1 MKLTERINFRQ
12 PKYMLPAIVY
22 LPLLGAS
29 YFIFDLFDTKVA
41 EKKDANMQTTE
52 YLNPNLPQAH
62 IKGGDGIGGKYENM
76 LNAYGKIED
85 HSAVENIDR
94 DNEQEKEE
102 YQSKYSDAELQQL
115 DAEAKRQAE
124 LEKTREAQEAHERQR
139 ENEALAELN
148 KALAEARLKG
158 QQATQQNSS
167 SSATAS
173 DETTATAKGGINIE
187 GKIKVNE
194 NARKEADENDKPSEV
209 VKKVK
214 TSSDYFNTLAV
225 NEKEPTLI
233 KAIIDENVKAVDG
246 SRVRLRLLDDV
257 EIGEMIVKKGAY
269 LYATMSGFSS
279 QRVKGTVKSVLV
291 DDEIVKINLSLY
303 DTDGMEVSGSAF
315 IPLYYKKS
323 SNSIFLIGCYCF
335 FHLSGS
341 KSLYFSNGV
350 LGCHSTV
357 FSMTSLMYSN
367 RLTPFCLHEIA
378 IEYRIAPRLA
388 PSCEPKN
395 NEFLL
400 DSDMYL
406 WILSI

>member
-22 LPLLGAS
+22 LPLLGAF

-41 EKKDANMQTTE
+41 EKQDANMQTTE

-85 HSAVENIDR
+85 RSAVENIDR

-124 LEKTREAQEAHERQR
+124 MEKQREAQEAHERQR

-158 QQATQQNSS
+158 QQATQANSS
-167 SSATAS
+167 TSSAESSADS
-173 DETTATAKGGINIE
+173 QGLAKGGINIE
-187 GKIKVNE
+187 GKIKVNGQ
-194 NARKEADENDKPSEV
+194 EADENDKPSEV

-233 KAIIDENVKAVDG
+233 KAIIDENIKAVDG

-279 QRVKGTVKSVLV
+279 QRVKGMVKSVLV

-303 DTDGMEVSGSAF
+303 DTDGMEGLYVPSSQFRETTKDVASGAVTGNVDMNTTNTGSSFSQWGMQTVQNAYQKTSNA
-315 IPLYYKKS
+315 IGKAIKKNKVKLKYGTFVYLI
-323 SNSIFLIGCYCF
+323 NSKDTK
-335 FHLSGS
+335 S
-341 KSLYFSNGV
+341 K
-350 LGCHSTV
+350 
-357 FSMTSLMYSN
+357 
-367 RLTPFCLHEIA
+367 
-378 IEYRIAPRLA
+378 
-388 PSCEPKN
+388 
-395 NEFLL
+395 
-400 DSDMYL
+400 
-406 WILSI
+406 

>member
-62 IKGGDGIGGKYENM
+62 IKDGDGIGGKYENM

-257 EIGEMIVKKGAY
+257 EIGDMIVKKGAY

-303 DTDGMEVSGSAF
+303 DTDGMEGLYVPSSQFRETSKDVASGAVTGNVDMNTTNTGSSFSQWGMQTMQNAYQKTSNA
-315 IPLYYKKS
+315 IGKAIKKNKVKLKYGTFVYLI
-323 SNSIFLIGCYCF
+323 NSKDTK
-335 FHLSGS
+335 S
-341 KSLYFSNGV
+341 K
-350 LGCHSTV
+350 
-357 FSMTSLMYSN
+357 
-367 RLTPFCLHEIA
+367 
-378 IEYRIAPRLA
+378 
-388 PSCEPKN
+388 
-395 NEFLL
+395 
-400 DSDMYL
+400 
-406 WILSI
+406 

>member
-29 YFIFDLFDTKVA
+29 FFIFDLFDTKVA

-52 YLNPNLPQAH
+52 YLNPNLPQAQ

-124 LEKTREAQEAHERQR
+124 MEKQREAQETHERQR

-209 VKKVK
+209 VKNVK

-233 KAIIDENVKAVDG
+233 KAIIDENIKAMDG

-257 EIGEMIVKKGAY
+257 EIGEMVVKKGAY
-269 LYATMSGFSS
+269 LYATMNGFGS

-303 DTDGMEVSGSAF
+303 DTDGMEGLYVPSSQFRETTKDVASGAVTGNVDMNTTNTGSRFSQWGMQTMQNAYQKTSNA
-315 IPLYYKKS
+315 IGKAIKKNKVKLKYGTFVYLI
-323 SNSIFLIGCYCF
+323 NSKETK
-335 FHLSGS
+335 S
-341 KSLYFSNGV
+341 K
-350 LGCHSTV
+350 
-357 FSMTSLMYSN
+357 
-367 RLTPFCLHEIA
+367 
-378 IEYRIAPRLA
+378 
-388 PSCEPKN
+388 
-395 NEFLL
+395 
-400 DSDMYL
+400 
-406 WILSI
+406 

>member
-41 EKKDANMQTTE
+41 EKKDANMQTME

-124 LEKTREAQEAHERQR
+124 MEKQREAQEAHERQR

-148 KALAEARLKG
+148 KALTEARLKG

-173 DETTATAKGGINIE
+173 DETTARAKGGINIE

-233 KAIIDENVKAVDG
+233 KAIIDENIKAVDG

-257 EIGEMIVKKGAY
+257 EIGEMVVKKGAY

-303 DTDGMEVSGSAF
+303 DTDGMEGLYVPSSQFRETTKDVASGAVTGNVDVNTTNTGSSFSQWGMQTMQNAYQKTSNA
-315 IPLYYKKS
+315 IGKAIKKNKVKLKYGTFVYLI
-323 SNSIFLIGCYCF
+323 NS
-335 FHLSGS
+335 
-341 KSLYFSNGV
+341 
-350 LGCHSTV
+350 
-357 FSMTSLMYSN
+357 
-367 RLTPFCLHEIA
+367 RA
-378 IEYRIAPRLA
+378 
-388 PSCEPKN
+388 
-395 NEFLL
+395 NE
-400 DSDMYL
+400 SRGK
-406 WILSI
+406 

>member
-41 EKKDANMQTTE
+41 EKQDANMQTTE
-52 YLNPNLPQAH
+52 YLNPNLPQAR

-102 YQSKYSDAELQQL
+102 YQSKYSDTELQQL

-124 LEKTREAQEAHERQR
+124 MGKQREAQEAHERQR

-167 SSATAS
+167 SSATAP
-173 DETTATAKGGINIE
+173 DETTDTAKGGINIE

-225 NEKEPTLI
+225 NEKEPALI
-233 KAIIDENVKAVDG
+233 KAIIDENIKAMDG

-257 EIGEMIVKKGAY
+257 EIGEMVVKKGAY
-269 LYATMSGFSS
+269 LYATMSGFGS

-303 DTDGMEVSGSAF
+303 DTDGMEGLYVPSSQFRETSKDVASGAVTGNVDMNTTNTGSSFSQWGMQTMQNAYQKTSNA
-315 IPLYYKKS
+315 IGKAIKKNKVKLKYGTFVYLI
-323 SNSIFLIGCYCF
+323 NSKDTK
-335 FHLSGS
+335 S
-341 KSLYFSNGV
+341 K
-350 LGCHSTV
+350 
-357 FSMTSLMYSN
+357 
-367 RLTPFCLHEIA
+367 
-378 IEYRIAPRLA
+378 
-388 PSCEPKN
+388 
-395 NEFLL
+395 
-400 DSDMYL
+400 
-406 WILSI
+406 

>member
-41 EKKDANMQTTE
+41 EKQDANMQTTE

-194 NARKEADENDKPSEV
+194 
-209 VKKVK
+209 
-214 TSSDYFNTLAV
+214 
-225 NEKEPTLI
+225 KEPTLI

-257 EIGEMIVKKGAY
+257 EIGEIVVKKGAY

-303 DTDGMEVSGSAF
+303 DTDGMEGLYVPSSQFRETTKDVASGAVTGNVDMNTTNTGSSFSQWSMQTMQNAYQKTSNA
-315 IPLYYKKS
+315 IGKAIKKNKVKLKYGTFVYLI
-323 SNSIFLIGCYCF
+323 NSKDTK
-335 FHLSGS
+335 S
-341 KSLYFSNGV
+341 K
-350 LGCHSTV
+350 
-357 FSMTSLMYSN
+357 
-367 RLTPFCLHEIA
+367 
-378 IEYRIAPRLA
+378 
-388 PSCEPKN
+388 
-395 NEFLL
+395 
-400 DSDMYL
+400 
-406 WILSI
+406 

>member
-41 EKKDANMQTTE
+41 EKQDANMQTTE
-52 YLNPNLPQAH
+52 YLNPNLPQAR

-124 LEKTREAQEAHERQR
+124 MEKQREAQEAHERQR

-194 NARKEADENDKPSEV
+194 NARKEADENDKPNEV

-257 EIGEMIVKKGAY
+257 EIGEIIVKKGAY
-269 LYATMSGFSS
+269 LYATMSGFGS

-303 DTDGMEVSGSAF
+303 DTDGMEGLYVPSSQFRETTKDVASGAVTGNVDMNTTNTGSSFSQWGMQTMQNAYQKTSNA
-315 IPLYYKKS
+315 IGKAIKKNKVKLKYGTFVYLI
-323 SNSIFLIGCYCF
+323 NSKETK
-335 FHLSGS
+335 S
-341 KSLYFSNGV
+341 K
-350 LGCHSTV
+350 
-357 FSMTSLMYSN
+357 
-367 RLTPFCLHEIA
+367 
-378 IEYRIAPRLA
+378 
-388 PSCEPKN
+388 
-395 NEFLL
+395 
-400 DSDMYL
+400 
-406 WILSI
+406 

>member
-62 IKGGDGIGGKYENM
+62 IKDGDGIGGKYENM

-257 EIGEMIVKKGAY
+257 EIGDMIVKKGAY

-303 DTDGMEVSGSAF
+303 DTDGMEGLYVPSSQFRETTKDVASGAVTGNVDMNTTNTGSSFSQWGMQTMQNAYQKTSNA
-315 IPLYYKKS
+315 IGKAIKKNKVKLKYGTFVYLI
-323 SNSIFLIGCYCF
+323 NSKDTK
-335 FHLSGS
+335 S
-341 KSLYFSNGV
+341 K
-350 LGCHSTV
+350 
-357 FSMTSLMYSN
+357 
-367 RLTPFCLHEIA
+367 
-378 IEYRIAPRLA
+378 
-388 PSCEPKN
+388 
-395 NEFLL
+395 
-400 DSDMYL
+400 
-406 WILSI
+406 

>member
-173 DETTATAKGGINIE
+173 DETTATAKGGINQSGFGSDE
-187 GKIKVNE
+187 YAREELVAELGSALVCQKYGMVKNLKEDSAAYLKSWLGSLKESPSFIKTTLM
-194 NARKEADENDKPSEV
+194 D
-209 VKKVK
+209 VKKATSILTQRIDEVSLEMK
-214 TSSDYFNTLAV
+214 EQQSENVAASVSDEKKDAKDMKQSASSDNSELTEAEE
-225 NEKEPTLI
+225 EKV
-233 KAIIDENVKAVDG
+233 A
-246 SRVRLRLLDDV
+246 R
-257 EIGEMIVKKGAY
+257 
-269 LYATMSGFSS
+269 
-279 QRVKGTVKSVLV
+279 
-291 DDEIVKINLSLY
+291 
-303 DTDGMEVSGSAF
+303 SAF
-315 IPLYYKKS
+315 
-323 SNSIFLIGCYCF
+323 
-335 FHLSGS
+335 
-341 KSLYFSNGV
+341 
-350 LGCHSTV
+350 
-357 FSMTSLMYSN
+357 
-367 RLTPFCLHEIA
+367 R
-378 IEYRIAPRLA
+378 R
-388 PSCEPKN
+388 
-395 NEFLL
+395 
-400 DSDMYL
+400 
-406 WILSI
+406 

>member
-29 YFIFDLFDTKVA
+29 YFIFDLFDTKVS

-62 IKGGDGIGGKYENM
+62 IKDGDGIGGKYENM

-124 LEKTREAQEAHERQR
+124 LEKTREAQEAHEQQR

-257 EIGEMIVKKGAY
+257 EIGEMVVKKGAY

-303 DTDGMEVSGSAF
+303 DTDGMEGLYVPSSQFRETTKDVASGAVTGNVDMNTTNTGSSFSQWGMQTMQNAYQKTSNA
-315 IPLYYKKS
+315 IGKAIKKNKVKLKYGTFVYLI
-323 SNSIFLIGCYCF
+323 NSKDTK
-335 FHLSGS
+335 S
-341 KSLYFSNGV
+341 K
-350 LGCHSTV
+350 
-357 FSMTSLMYSN
+357 
-367 RLTPFCLHEIA
+367 
-378 IEYRIAPRLA
+378 
-388 PSCEPKN
+388 
-395 NEFLL
+395 
-400 DSDMYL
+400 
-406 WILSI
+406 